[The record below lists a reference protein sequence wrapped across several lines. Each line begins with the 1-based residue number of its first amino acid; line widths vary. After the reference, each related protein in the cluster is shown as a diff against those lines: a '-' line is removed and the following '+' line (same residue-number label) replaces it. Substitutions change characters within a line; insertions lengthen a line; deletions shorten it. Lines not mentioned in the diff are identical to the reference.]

1 LNKIKLG
8 DITGPF
14 DHNPTRWDELRQTVS
29 IVVDIAS
36 VYVLYIISMFMFFSF
51 SISLSFDPDGI
62 GKYHFSRERLIDFSI
77 F

>member
-1 LNKIKLG
+1 MNTPLGNFVYFFCCCLYLIDIELG

-36 VYVLYIISMFMFFSF
+36 VYVL
-51 SISLSFDPDGI
+51 
-62 GKYHFSRERLIDFSI
+62 
-77 F
+77 